1 MVFGKFVQNFHRGL
15 VLGQQFSW
23 QQALTAV
30 FVASLL
36 FFLFSLSK
44 ARSWLIGAIP
54 ASMQVGITAGIGLFL
69 AMIGLQSMGLV
80 AADPDTI
87 VRLGAVNAPELLL
100 ALGGLVLMAGLQGS
114 GKTTTAGKL
123 ALRLRTRD
131 RKKVM
136 LASLDVTRPAAREQL
151 RMLGDQADVGV
162 LNEVDG
168 ESPTQIAKR
177 ALQAAKLQAYDVLIL
192 DTAGRL
198 SIDESLM
205 AELRDIKQATN
216 PHEILLVAD
225 AMTGQDAVNT
235 AEAFH
240 KAVGVTGIALTRLD
254 GDARGGAALS
264 MRHVTGCPI
273 KFAGVGEKQDALE
286 EFDPARLAGRILD
299 MGDVVALVEKASE
312 AIEVEEAERLAKR
325 MAKGQFDMNDFLAQI
340 RQLQKMGGL
349 GGLMGM
355 LPGIGKMQKQI
366 AAAGIDDSMIKRQ
379 EAIILS
385 MTKKER
391 IAVGLLNAS
400 RRKRIAAGSGT
411 TVQDVNRLVKQYQ
424 DMARMMKKMGGKT
437 GAAAMKAML
446 GGSGMPGGGGMPD
459 LGALSRGLGSSGHS
473 SSGFGKGLGGGL
485 AKGLGSSLANG
496 LPGLGGKPDGKKK

>member
-1 MVFGKFVQNFHRGL
+1 MFDTLKSKLADVFDGLARRGAL
-15 VLGQQFSW
+15 SESDVDAALREVRLALLDADVALPAVKAFTEKVRE
-23 QQALTAV
+23 QAV
-30 FVASLL
+30 GVASMRTVRPDQQVIKIVHD
-36 FFLFSLSK
+36 SL
-44 ARSWLIGAIP
+44 IE
-54 ASMQVGITAGIGLFL
+54 M
-69 AMIGLQSMGLV
+69 
-80 AADPDTI
+80 
-87 VRLGAVNAPELLL
+87 
-100 ALGGLVLMAGLQGS
+100 LGGDAETLNISTNPPSVILLAGLQGS

-151 RMLGDQADVGV
+151 RMLGGQAEVGV

-168 ESPTQIAKR
+168 ETPAQIAKR

-198 SIDESLM
+198 SINEALM
-205 AELRDIKQATN
+205 AELRDIKKLTK

-225 AMTGQDAVNT
+225 SMTGQDAVNT

-240 KAVGVTGIALTRLD
+240 KAVGITGIALTRLD

-273 KFAGVGEKQDALE
+273 KLAGIGEKQDALE
-286 EFDPARLAGRILD
+286 DFDPARLAGRILD
-299 MGDVVALVEKASE
+299 MGDVVALVEKAAE

-340 RQLQKMGGL
+340 RQLQKMGGF

-366 AAAGIDDSMIKRQ
+366 AAAGIDDGMIKRQ

-391 IAVGLLNAS
+391 ISVGLLNAS

-411 TVQDVNRLVKQYQ
+411 SVQEVNRLVKQYQ
-424 DMARMMKKMGGKT
+424 DMARMMKKLGGKT

-446 GGSGMPGGGGMPD
+446 GGVGMGAPGIGSAGAMPD
-459 LGALSRGLGSSGHS
+459 LGALSRGLG
-473 SSGFGKGLGGGL
+473 KGLGGGV
-485 AKGLGSSLANG
+485 AQGLGSSLANG
-496 LPGLGGKPDGKKK
+496 LPGLGGKPVGKKK